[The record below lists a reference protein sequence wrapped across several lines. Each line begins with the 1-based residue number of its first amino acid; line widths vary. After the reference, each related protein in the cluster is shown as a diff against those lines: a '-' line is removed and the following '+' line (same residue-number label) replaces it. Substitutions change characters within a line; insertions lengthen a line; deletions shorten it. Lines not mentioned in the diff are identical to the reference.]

1 MARLTGKVALITGA
15 AQGMGASHARRFV
28 KEGAF
33 VLMTDVKA
41 EQGLALAEELGSAAR
56 FVRHNVTLA
65 ADWDRAITEAEG
77 AFGPVNVLVNNAGIG
92 PCAASIVDMEE
103 ADYRRC
109 IDINQVSVFLG
120 MKAIVPSMTRA
131 GGGSIV
137 NISSAGGIVA
147 FPNGME
153 YIASKF
159 AVRGMT
165 KAAAVELADRNIR
178 ANSVH
183 PGTIRTPMHPTE
195 LEPYFLPLIPL
206 NRVAEPEEVTNM
218 VVFLASDE
226 SAYCTGSEFII
237 DGGMIAK

>member
-1 MARLTGKVALITGA
+1 MPRMTGKVAIVTGG

-28 KEGAF
+28 AEGAK
-33 VLMTDVKA
+33 VMITDVRE
-41 EQGLALAEELGSAAR
+41 EQGRALAEELGDAVRFCRHDVTSAG
-56 FVRHNVTLA
+56 
-65 ADWDRAITEAEG
+65 DWDRVIAETEA
-77 AFGPVNVLVNNAGIG
+77 AFGPVNVLINNAGIG
-92 PCAASIVDMEE
+92 PCASPIVDMAE

-120 MKAIVPSMTRA
+120 IKAIVPSMKRA

-137 NISSAGGIVA
+137 NISSAGGITA

-165 KAAAVELADRNIR
+165 KAAAVELADANIR

-195 LEPYFLPLIPL
+195 LEPFFLPLIPM
-206 NRVAEPEEVTNM
+206 NRVAEPEEVTHM

-237 DGGMIAK
+237 DGGMTAK